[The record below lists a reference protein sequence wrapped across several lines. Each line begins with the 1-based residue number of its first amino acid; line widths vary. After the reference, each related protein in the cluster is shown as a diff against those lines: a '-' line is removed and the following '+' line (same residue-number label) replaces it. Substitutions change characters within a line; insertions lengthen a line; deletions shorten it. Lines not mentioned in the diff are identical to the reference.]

1 MKIVVIDGQGGRI
14 GKAIIE
20 QLRAQEVEAS
30 ITAIGTNSLATSA
43 MLKAGA
49 DQGATGENPVV
60 IACRKADFI
69 VGPIGI
75 VVANSM
81 LGEITPRIA
90 EAVGQSD
97 AKKILIPVNKC
108 IAVAGVQ
115 EMSLAQYV
123 SQAVKMLVSGC
134 TC

>member
-20 QLRAQEVEAS
+20 QIKSSNITCE

-49 DQGATGENPVV
+49 DNCATGEKPVV
-60 IACRKADFI
+60 VACRTADVI
-69 VGPIGI
+69 IGPIGI
-75 VVANSM
+75 VVADSM
-81 LGEITPRIA
+81 LGEITPNMAQSI
-90 EAVGQSD
+90 GQSN
-97 AKKILIPVNKC
+97 ARKILIPVNKC

-115 EMSLAQYV
+115 EMGLAQYV
-123 SQAVKMLVSGC
+123 ADAVRMVLSN
-134 TC
+134 